1 MTKLTEKTVFTTK
14 NAEVNVFIK
23 ENKLI
28 AHIKTHDVFQ
38 EIEDVVYGDSK
49 LKTVVKLTDGKRFT
63 TSPEG
68 AEYIIAM
75 LNAAKKDKELHVA
88 DNFEELTG
96 EKFGRFFNIAGKF
109 AAYKYN

>member
-28 AHIKTHDVFQ
+28 AHIKAHDVFQ

-49 LKTVVKLTDGKRFT
+49 FKTVVKLADGKRFT
-63 TSPEG
+63 TSPES

-75 LNAAKKDKELHVA
+75 LNAAKKDKELHVS
-88 DNFEELTG
+88 DNYEELVG
-96 EKFGRFFNIAGKF
+96 ENFGRFFNIADKF
-109 AAYKYN
+109 AAYKY